1 MLHPQWRD
9 FLYQLLQR
17 RMQMSVRSNNM
28 MPFYKTFIAIEV
40 GHPTTCLQYK
50 QRSRLIIPFADERLR
65 PGIKTSG
72 SYITYR

>member
-28 MPFYKTFIAIEV
+28 MPFYKTFISIEV
-40 GHPTTCLQYK
+40 GH
-50 QRSRLIIPFADERLR
+50 R
-65 PGIKTSG
+65 PPASNTSNAAAE
-72 SYITYR
+72 

>member
-28 MPFYKTFIAIEV
+28 MPFYKTFISIEV

-50 QRSRLIIPFADERLR
+50 QCGAE
-65 PGIKTSG
+65 
-72 SYITYR
+72 